1 MIEDFELKKYL
12 GLHKSKLDTP
22 CLVIDKKKLLSNL
35 ALMRDL
41 AASKKVALRPHIK
54 THKCSQLAKLQLE
67 YGAVGVCVAKVS
79 EALVMAKAGINS
91 ILITSPLVTGQ
102 KFVQL
107 AKVMELSTDVSV
119 VVDNWCNAR
128 MLDEFC
134 HQQQLKLNILLD
146 IDGGIGRTG
155 AALDDAVDLAVKINS
170 LENLEFIGIQ
180 CYAGHLQ
187 HIANLE
193 ERRKQTHQILSAAGK
208 IKERLLALGLNCH
221 IQTGSG
227 SGTFSLDAELDC
239 ITEIQPGSYCVMDQE
254 YAEIE
259 YKESQFL
266 PAMTMLSTVIS
277 TNQSDFVTI
286 DAGTKALYKVA
297 TKPRI
302 ISHNCLN
309 YDWDYFGDE
318 HGKVVA
324 GDGGKLPELGEMLE
338 LVVAHCDPTINL
350 FDHFY
355 VTENDVVVDI
365 WKIDARG
372 CCQ

>member
-1 MIEDFELKKYL
+1 MKEYL

-22 CLVIDKKKLLSNL
+22 CLVIDKNKLLTNL

-54 THKCSQLAKLQLE
+54 THKCSQLALLQLE
-67 YGAVGVCVAKVS
+67 YGAVGVCAAKVS
-79 EALVMAKAGINS
+79 EALVMAQAGVGN
-91 ILITSPLVTGQ
+91 ILITSPVVTEQ
-102 KFVQL
+102 KMTQL
-107 AKVMELSTDVSV
+107 AKVQALTAELAV
-119 VVDNWCNAR
+119 VVDSWSGAQ
-128 MLDEFC
+128 MLDKFYAC
-134 HQQQLKLNILLD
+134 RQLKLNVLLD

-155 AALDDAVDLAVKINS
+155 VALENAVELALKINQ
-170 LENLEFIGIQ
+170 LPNLNFVGIQ

-187 HIANLE
+187 HITNLD
-193 ERRKQTHQILSAAGK
+193 ERRLQTHRILSAAGTVK
-208 IKERLLALGLNCH
+208 AQLLALGVECY

-227 SGTFSLDAELDC
+227 TGTFSLDAELNNV
-239 ITEIQPGSYCVMDQE
+239 TEIQPGSYCVMDQE
-254 YAEIE
+254 YAEID

-266 PAMTMLSTVIS
+266 AAMTMLTTVIS
-277 TNQSDFVTI
+277 ANQSDFVTV
-286 DAGTKALYKVA
+286 DAGTKALYKVT

-302 ISHNCLN
+302 ISHEGLN

-318 HGKVVA
+318 HGKVAAVA
-324 GDGGKLPELGEMLE
+324 GGKLPLIGEVLE

-350 FDHFY
+350 FDYFY
-355 VTENDVVVDI
+355 VTENDVVVDV